1 MKRLIFLLGLLV
13 STISQAQ
20 FVKPNTFPLLT
31 SVDSTNFEVYSQK
44 NGLTRRAN
52 IYTIKTF
59 TDQSLTISGDSVCI
73 TRNTGTT
80 CVKLPAQ
87 AFNQTSQS
95 WARSVVSQSYSLP
108 ADTVTKYD
116 YMFIQYETNST
127 PSGSTITL
135 PSPTA
140 ATVGKI
146 VDLFIYFG
154 SSASITAATIS
165 ATIGIVSGTSYAQ
178 VNSYSAIP
186 GHYRFVVTDGLQT
199 SGYKWQLISSPATPT
214 AAAASAKRVNSR
226 VINSQSVVFTDTTF
240 QNVDEFTVYAEA
252 ESGNTQLKVPVPDS
266 SFAGKVIYYYPQKTG
281 ANTNTITC
289 DAVRILE
296 ISQTTA
302 FSTTTASSSTVT
314 VPKKLTAVLYEGTYY
329 WEMRN
334 LYSDAAT
341 QATPAST
348 YILYYINAVEDLSAD
363 TILKYSIVN
372 VDFNVDNRNC
382 ILYVPIP
389 TAAMKGK
396 IINIS
401 AARSGGTAT
410 FPAFDIRM
418 RNSYAGLGYYDGAGL
433 NVFDRIQLN
442 QFKKISLVCDGSY
455 WLWMFDETEKV
466 AQNRL
471 LGRFSS
477 GEGQAQ
483 QIALSSDFTVT
494 GGTLALASAGSGY
507 NFYTTTLGSS
517 GRIIVAYQGSAP
529 SASGSAG
536 NYTLSIPANCR
547 PISFSFSGAAAD
559 LTVGG
564 AFNITCAWTS
574 LPSSIN
580 TSVATAFLPSIT
592 ITETT
597 TVSRIQLNSQGTGYQ
612 ITHPTIGAG
621 STTTTITGM
630 NGIGNY
636 IIKGVF

>member
-1 MKRLIFLLGLLV
+1 MFIYACAHAQWVRPNQFTELTTV
-13 STISQAQ
+13 S
-20 FVKPNTFPLLT
+20 
-31 SVDSTNFEVYSQK
+31 DSTFEVYSQRF
-44 NGLTRRAN
+44 GLPRKASLT
-52 IYTIKTF
+52 TIKKF
-59 TDQSLTISGDSVCI
+59 MDQSLTISGDSICI
-73 TRNTGTT
+73 TKATGTT

-95 WARSVVSQSYSLP
+95 WARSIVSQSYSLP

-116 YMFIQYETNST
+116 YMFMQYETNST

-140 ATVGKI
+140 ANIGKV
-146 VDLFIYFG
+146 VDLFIYLG
-154 SSASITAATIS
+154 PSASISTARIS
-165 ATIGIVSGTSYAQ
+165 GTIGIVSGTSYSQ
-178 VNSYSAIP
+178 VNSYFAIP
-186 GHYRFVVTDGLQT
+186 GHYRFVSVDGLRT
-199 SGYKWQLISSPATPT
+199 SGYNWQLVSSPATPT
-214 AAAASAKRVNSR
+214 AAAASSKRVNSR

-240 QNVDEFTVYAEA
+240 NDIDEFTIYAEA

-266 SFAGKVIYYYPQKTG
+266 SYTGKVIYYYPQKTG

-329 WEMRN
+329 WEIRN
-334 LYSDAAT
+334 LYSDAAA

-363 TILKYSIVN
+363 TILKYSIIN
-372 VDFNVDNRNC
+372 IDFNVDNRNC
-382 ILYVPIP
+382 ILYVPVP

-401 AARSGGTAT
+401 AARSGGTAS

-418 RNSYAGLGYYDGAGL
+418 RNSYAGLGYYDGAAL
-433 NVFDRIQLN
+433 NTYDRIQLN

-455 WLWMFDETEKV
+455 WLWMYDETEKIS
-466 AQNRL
+466 QNRL

-483 QIALSSDFTVT
+483 QIALSSDFSVSN
-494 GGTLALASAGSGY
+494 GTLTLTSASGGY
-507 NFYTTTLGSS
+507 NFYTTTFAGG
-517 GRIIVAYQGSAP
+517 GRIIVAYQGGVP

-597 TVSRIQLNSQGTGYQ
+597 TVSRIQLNNQGTGYQ

-621 STTTTITGM
+621 STTTTITGV

>member
-1 MKRLIFLLGLLV
+1 MFIYACAH
-13 STISQAQ
+13 AQ
-20 FVKPNTFPLLT
+20 WVRPNQFTELT
-31 SVDSTNFEVYSQK
+31 TVTDSTFEVYSQRF
-44 NGLTRRAN
+44 GLPRKASLT
-52 IYTIKTF
+52 TIKKF
-59 TDQSLTISGDSVCI
+59 MDQSLTISGDSICI
-73 TRNTGTT
+73 TKATGTT

-87 AFNQTSQS
+87 AFTQKSQS
-95 WARSVVSQSYSLP
+95 WANSLVSQSYSIP
-108 ADTVTKYD
+108 ADTVAKYD
-116 YMFIQYETNST
+116 YLFVQYETNVA

-135 PSPTA
+135 PSPS
-140 ATVGKI
+140 ATTSGKI
-146 VDLFIYFG
+146 IDVLVYLG
-154 SSASITAATIS
+154 PSATIQTATLSGAFATIS
-165 ATIGIVSGTSYAQ
+165 GNTYAYP
-178 VNSYSAIP
+178 NSISAVT
-186 GHYRFVVTDGLQT
+186 GHYRFVSTVAVSGG
-199 SGYKWQLISSPATPT
+199 GYKWQLISSPATPT
-214 AAAASAKRVNSR
+214 AAAASSKRVNSR

-240 QNVDEFTVYAEA
+240 NNIDEFTIYAEA

-266 SFAGKVIYYYPQKTG
+266 SYAGKVIYYYPQKTG

-334 LYSDAAT
+334 LYNDAGIEKNT
-341 QATPAST
+341 FSAS
-348 YILYYINAVEDLSAD
+348 YLYLSTD
-363 TILKYSIVN
+363 TVKLDTVLKYDNIHVFANPQGGNMIVN
-372 VDFNVDNRNC
+372 
-382 ILYVPIP
+382 IP
-389 TAAMKGK
+389 QPTSATKGK
-396 IINIS
+396 TINFYPKAASNTMTIS
-401 AARSGGTAT
+401 SLSGSYLGRYTD
-410 FPAFDIRM
+410 AFILDLFSTLAIT
-418 RNSYAGLGYYDGAGL
+418 SP
-433 NVFDRIQLN
+433 
-442 QFKKISLVCDGSY
+442 ISLVSNGNAWIWSPGIEER
-455 WLWMFDETEKV
+455 L
-466 AQNRL
+466 AQNKL
-471 LGRFSS
+471 VGRFSS
-477 GEGQAQ
+477 GTGQSQ
-483 QIALSSDFTVT
+483 EISISSDFTMT

-612 ITHPTIGAG
+612 ITHPTIGTG